1 MSAFIPPFIN
11 KGACFSLVAP
21 AGKIEPEV
29 VPRAESYLRH
39 EGFKTRLGKYTSD
52 EHYQFSATDDKRVAD
67 MQQMID
73 DPDVD
78 VIWCCR
84 GGYGSIRII
93 EKLNF
98 SPMQQNPKWLV
109 GFSDITVFH
118 AALQNVFNVAS
129 IHGPMPV
136 NLHYD
141 NEGAEWQHFFDLLE
155 GREMVYRIP
164 PSDLNIGGTAAGQL
178 TGGNLS
184 LLCALIGTKY
194 DFDPRGKI
202 LFIEETGEQLYHID
216 RMMHHLKLS
225 GKLEGLAGLV
235 TGHLTG
241 IKDKIT
247 PFGLSA
253 RGVIQEAVKNYNYPV
268 LFDFPAGHESP
279 NEPLILGHEIHLQVD
294 QKGGILLYK

>member
-1 MSAFIPPFIN
+1 MSLIIPPFIN
-11 KGACFSLVAP
+11 KGACFGLVAP
-21 AGKIEPEV
+21 AGRIDPEV
-29 VPRAESYLRH
+29 IPRAAKYLEH
-39 EGFKTRLGKYTSD
+39 QGFKTRQGNFLTD
-52 EHYQFSATDDKRVAD
+52 EHHQFSATDDKRAAD

-84 GGYGSIRII
+84 GGYGCIRII
-93 EKLNF
+93 ENLDF
-98 SPMQQNPKWLV
+98 SAMQQNPKWLV

-118 AALQNVFNVAS
+118 AALQNIFNVAS

-136 NLHYD
+136 NLHQD
-141 NEGAEWQHFFDLLE
+141 NNGPDWQRFFDLLE
-155 GREMVYRIP
+155 GREMVYRVP
-164 PSDLNIGGTAAGQL
+164 PHDFNNEGTAGGRL

-184 LLCALIGTKY
+184 LLCALVGTKY
-194 DFDPRGKI
+194 DFDPGGKI

-225 GKLEGLAGLV
+225 GKLEGLAALV

-241 IKDKIT
+241 IKDKTIS
-247 PFGLSA
+247 FGLSA
-253 RGVIQEAVKNYNYPV
+253 RGIIKEAVKDYHYPV

-279 NEPLILGHEIHLQVD
+279 NESLMLGREIHLQVD
-294 QKGGILLYK
+294 QNGGVLLYQ